1 MAAVANASSIVEG
14 EVVEVLPGFGL
25 AHVRAADGRVLGVTR
40 QTPGVIFDQ
49 LRPGQQLR
57 CRVTEQFHRV
67 LCADVL
73 TWPVALDE
81 TFLPGS
87 RRRSDKF

>member
-1 MAAVANASSIVEG
+1 MAAVANASSVEG

-40 QTPGVIFDQ
+40 QTPGVVFDQ

-57 CRVTEQFHRV
+57 CLVMERFHQV
-67 LCADVL
+67 LRAD
-73 TWPVALDE
+73 AL
-81 TFLPGS
+81 S
-87 RRRSDKF
+87 